1 VRNRGLR
8 RRITMLVA
16 SVSMVAGMSIAAAPS
31 AFAAIPV
38 PPAGCSWGDV
48 TWTFGASTKPWVII
62 DALWTTQAPGGSLS
76 VGQTMSETNTFS
88 VSVSSTVAA
97 SAEAGV
103 FFAKAS
109 ASASLTLAASGS
121 TATAYS
127 ETTTVSVTNNTTTQK
142 DYVIWRGV
150 RKVTMTAYRYQCSRT
165 ENWVY
170 VTSGPLVSF
179 ASQTHSSIRCDI
191 SYTAGTVQ
199 AAAKTFC

>member
-1 VRNRGLR
+1 
-8 RRITMLVA
+8 MLVT
-16 SVSMVAGMSIAAAPS
+16 SVSMVAGMSVAAAPA

-38 PPAGCSWGDV
+38 PGTSCSWGDI
-48 TWTFGASTKPWVII
+48 TWTFGANTKPWVII
-62 DALWTTQAPGGSLS
+62 DALWTTLPPGGSLS
-76 VGQTMSETNTFS
+76 VGETMSRTNTVT

-121 TATAYS
+121 TSTAYS
-127 ETTTVSVTNNTTTQK
+127 TTTTVGVSNTTTTQK

-170 VTSGPLVSF
+170 VTSGPLVSY
-179 ASQTHSSIRCDI
+179 ASQTHSAIRCDI
-191 SYTAGTVQ
+191 AYTAGTVQ
-199 AAAKTFC
+199 AAAKTYC